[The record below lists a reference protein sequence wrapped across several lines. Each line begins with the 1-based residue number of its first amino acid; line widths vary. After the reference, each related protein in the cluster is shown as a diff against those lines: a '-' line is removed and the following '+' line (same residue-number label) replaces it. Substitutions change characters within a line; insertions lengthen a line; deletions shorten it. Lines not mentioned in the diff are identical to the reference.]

1 MKIIFNVDKE
11 RFEEHTF
18 NFLESTTMAA
28 MVISGIT
35 FWIIATVML
44 LDPIYR

>member
-1 MKIIFNVDKE
+1 MKITFNVNKE

-18 NFLESTTMAA
+18 NFLESTALAA
-28 MVISGIT
+28 MIISGVA
-35 FWIIATVML
+35 FWIIATVVL

>member
-1 MKIIFNVDKE
+1 MKITFNVNKE

-18 NFLESTTMAA
+18 SFLESTALAA
-28 MVISGIT
+28 MVISGVS
-35 FWIIATVML
+35 FWIVATIML

>member
-1 MKIIFNVDKE
+1 MKITFNVNKE

-18 NFLESTTMAA
+18 NFLESTALAA
-28 MVISGIT
+28 MVISGVA